1 MNESKFKY
9 SVLTYNIGGYEVL
22 HELEYKDEDVEYIY
36 VTDDRSITS
45 STWNVVYV
53 ENEHPEDNFDL
64 CYQIRFHPFEYVSSD
79 IVIRIDG
86 SMGVCGNLD
95 HIIDAFNK
103 GGYEIA
109 LELHPT
115 RATMYDEYLAWVQ
128 QRNYPIEQAN
138 KCLAFML
145 QVEGYNV
152 KEYKGLYQYNFMIQR
167 RNKVNLDINRMTLS
181 LLKYLAPEGKQIER
195 IDQTIGSFV
204 INKYFNGLKVLPV
217 SQSVCTT
224 GTYFRWYAH
233 GSNTPLSGNSANFA
247 QPYLFNQPIDC
258 VWVGE

>member
-1 MNESKFKY
+1 MENIKPY
-9 SVLTYNIGGYEVL
+9 SVLSFIVGDYEVV
-22 HELEYKDEDVEYIY
+22 HEIKEKSPNCEYIL
-36 VTDDRSITS
+36 VTDNHSITS

-53 ENEHPEDNFDL
+53 DNPHPEDPFDL
-64 CYQIRFHPFEYVSSD
+64 CFYVRYHPFEFVHSD
-79 IVIRIDG
+79 IVIKIDG
-86 SMGVCGNLD
+86 SMGVTGDLD
-95 HIIDAFNK
+95 KLVENFNN

-167 RNKVNLDINRMTLS
+167 RNKINDDINRMTYS
-181 LLKYLAPEGKQIER
+181 YIKYLAPEGKEIDR
-195 IDQTIGSFV
+195 LDQTIGSFV

-224 GTYFRWYAH
+224 GTYFMWYAH